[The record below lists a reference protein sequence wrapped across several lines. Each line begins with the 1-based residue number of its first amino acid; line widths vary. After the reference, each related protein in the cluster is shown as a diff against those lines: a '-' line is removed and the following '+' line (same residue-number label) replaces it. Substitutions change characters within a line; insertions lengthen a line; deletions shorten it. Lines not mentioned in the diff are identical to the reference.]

1 MRLEFPECRENFLED
16 ADHSDLVGLLLASS
30 DIVRLDPNSYFALFV
45 HVVLETVSQY
55 IVPTPGDF
63 SHNIVLLYI
72 VKVESSS
79 HLRVS

>member
-30 DIVRLDPNSYFALFV
+30 DIVRLDPNSYFALLV

-55 IVPTPGDF
+55 IVPTPRDF